1 MPETTDA
8 PADQQ
13 TYRQPDGLYEGMFV
27 FDSAD
32 FATEGEGFVDRV
44 TEIIEKSEGRIAAHR
59 MWQDGRLAYPI
70 RNKRKGAHYIFLFEM
85 PPANV
90 KAFDRAC
97 KLEDKI
103 LRHMVIRPP
112 EEIYHATVDV
122 VNPSEEAE
130 DDDEDGG
137 VAIPE

>member
-1 MPETTDA
+1 MPETADA
-8 PADQQ
+8 PADAPA
-13 TYRQPDGLYEGMFV
+13 QPAGRYEGMFV

-32 FATEGEGFVDRV
+32 FATEGDGFVDRV
-44 TEIIEKSEGRIAAHR
+44 TELIEKNEGSITAHR

-85 PPANV
+85 PPANI
-90 KAFDRAC
+90 KTLDRAC

-112 EEIYHATVDV
+112 QEIYDATVDV
-122 VNPSEEAE
+122 LNPAEVEEGE
-130 DDDEDGG
+130 DDGD

>member
-1 MPETTDA
+1 MPETLEA
-8 PADQQ
+8 PAENPALA
-13 TYRQPDGLYEGMFV
+13 QPAGLYEGMFV

-32 FATEGEGFVDRV
+32 FATEGEEFVSRV
-44 TEIIEKSEGRIAAHR
+44 TEIIERNDGRIAAHR

-85 PPANV
+85 PPASV
-90 KAFDRAC
+90 KGFDRAC

-112 EEIYHATVDV
+112 EEIYHATVEV
-122 VNPSEEAE
+122 VNPQEVEG
-130 DDDEDGG
+130 DDEDGE